1 MVMVCVA
8 VLFAGLFVSAIETG
22 DDEVVS
28 VDSTVASLCVC
39 VGGVVTGGYLAVFDE
54 HVVSV
59 AVAVGTFFIYFCDW

>member
-1 MVMVCVA
+1 MVMVVA

-22 DDEVVS
+22 DGEVVS

-59 AVAVGTFFIYFCDW
+59 AVAVGTFLFIFVID